1 MKLSKKL
8 DRGWKDVVW
17 DRYDQYAL
25 HNHMKLSKDI
35 LL

>member
-8 DRGWKDVVW
+8 DRGSKDVVW
-17 DRYDQYAL
+17 DRYDQYTL
-25 HNHMKLSKDI
+25 HNLMKLSKNI